1 MSFNGSAESVPAHH
15 VAVTERAIHS
25 DSERLIRLLRAS
37 DSATRTLAAW
47 TGGPVLLEVVNR
59 HDDRLSSTEFADL
72 DLWRP
77 EPVQRR
83 EIRLLDN
90 RNRVLSEA
98 TATVVLGR
106 VPYRTA
112 LALRD
117 GDLPLGILLA
127 PLHPKR
133 HTLSVVRGSGDQ
145 PDSPLFDIT
154 ARLDV
159 GGSPVAFVRER
170 YLPEV
175 LL

>member
-1 MSFNGSAESVPAHH
+1 MLISESVAPASAEDV
-15 VAVTERAIHS
+15 VAAAS
-25 DSERLIRLLRAS
+25 APERLIRLLRES

-47 TGGPVLLEVVNR
+47 IGAPVVLDVVDR
-59 HDDRLSSTEFADL
+59 HDDRLSSAEFADL

-83 EIRLLDN
+83 AIRLLDI
-90 RNRVLSEA
+90 RNHVLSEA

-106 VPYRTA
+106 LPYSIAR
-112 LALRD
+112 ALRD
-117 GDLPLGILLA
+117 GNTPLGLLLA

-133 HTLSVVRGSGDQ
+133 HTLSVVRSPESGNQ
-145 PDSPLFDIT
+145 QGSPLFDIT

-159 GGSPVAFVRER
+159 GGLPVALVRER
-170 YLPEV
+170 YLWER